1 MVKAK
6 WFTLKT
12 QEGRWRILAMFLAI
26 ILVSA
31 FLGRLVQS
39 DYGTVKVEQVTIDSR
54 GAEINAE
61 LYYPAGTST
70 KDSLP
75 AVLVNHG
82 GGANLGVTSG
92 IAVALARR
100 GGVVLNISAYGAG
113 LSTMPKY
120 DAFGK
125 GESPS
130 TDPGFPMDDVG
141 VYDALQFVKSMKFV
155 DTTRI
160 GMIGHSAGAGRVGN
174 TAILDCGYYTFNDIM
189 INVLYDEFGQKL
201 TQDEINLD
209 ADTLAAERLN
219 DDQLVH
225 YAYLRDTNKAQYDN
239 KAKSSIIMGL
249 GLFAIYNNPT
259 IVTVGGYEVERNIQT
274 NIAYLYGSI
283 DADGTTASSNEMNKA
298 AWYRTEDLVSG
309 SWYDVNT
316 ASKTSNIV
324 GSLFDNSVAADDEL
338 AKSIENRSSRMFYA
352 TNIKMTHSKELFSN
366 EINTTIVKYFEQT
379 LGYNRGNLTDSNTNP
394 LDASSNIW
402 YWQSI
407 FNLISM
413 IAMVGLLVAAAGILL
428 SSDAFK
434 SCVFAV
440 PAEAKAKLSK
450 KQYRLFNAA
459 VVVISFVSIYI
470 ACKVSENLVMRA
482 DLINKFWPAA
492 IPWGTF
498 TFLGCL
504 AIGTIIL
511 LGVMAYI
518 SKKENGY
525 TGLKSLYVGISIKN
539 ILKSIGLALVLLVIA
554 YSSLSL
560 IEYFF
565 GQDYRFW
572 LSIFAQMKADNWVY
586 AFNYGIVAFPSF
598 LILGIGMNYAI
609 RTDIPEWKDTLNTI
623 AINFVSV
630 LVCCLINY
638 IIACIYYDTTKSYFA
653 SFTLTYSFLILIPVT
668 IYITRKMYILT
679 KSVWVGALLNTMLVA
694 WSIASTV
701 GTNDFYTA
709 QTLLS
714 NFLNF

>member
-1 MVKAK
+1 MVKTK

-12 QEGRWRILAMFLAI
+12 KEGSWRILALFFAI

-31 FLGRLVQS
+31 FLGRIIQS
-39 DYGTVKVEQVTIDSR
+39 DFGTVKVEQVVFDSR
-54 GAEINAE
+54 GAEMYAE

-75 AVLVNHG
+75 AIVVNHG
-82 GGANLGVTSG
+82 GGCNSGIIKG
-92 IAVALARR
+92 IAVELARR
-100 GGVVLNISAYGAG
+100 GFVVLVDDAYGAG

-120 DAFGK
+120 DATGN
-125 GESPS
+125 GI
-130 TDPGFPMDDVG
+130 DGFNFMATECG
-141 VYDALQFVKSMKFV
+141 VYDALQYVKSLEFV
-155 DTTRI
+155 DTTRV
-160 GMIGHSAGAGRVGN
+160 GMIGHSTGAGR
-174 TAILDCGYYTFNDIM
+174 TANAAIMENGYYSFNDIM
-189 INVLYDEFGQKL
+189 INVLYDEFGQKFA
-201 TQDEINLD
+201 QDEINLD

-219 DDQLVH
+219 DDQL
-225 YAYLRDTNKAQYDN
+225 AYYSSLRDAKKAEYDR
-239 KAKSSIIMGL
+239 KAKSVLML
-249 GLFAIYNNPT
+249 GIGIYGVYNNPA
-259 IVTVGGYEVERNIQT
+259 IVTIGGYEVERGIQA
-274 NIAYLYGSI
+274 NLAYFWGRL
-283 DADGTTASSNEMNKA
+283 DADGVTASTNEMHKT
-298 AWYRTEDLVSG
+298 AWYTTDDLASG

-324 GSLFDNSVAADDEL
+324 GSLFENSVVTDEEL
-338 AKSIENRSSRMFYA
+338 ARSIENRSSRMFYV
-352 TNIKMTHSKELFSN
+352 TNIKMTHAKELLSN
-366 EINTTIVKYFEQT
+366 EVNTSIVKYFEQT

>member
-1 MVKAK
+1 LRLLALF
-6 WFTLKT
+6 FT
-12 QEGRWRILAMFLAI
+12 I
-26 ILVSA
+26 IFVSA
-31 FLGRLVQS
+31 FFVRLIQT
-39 DYGTVKVEQVTIDSR
+39 DYVTVKVEQVTIDSR
-54 GAEINAE
+54 GAELNAE

-82 GGANLGVTSG
+82 GGANLGLTTG
-92 IAVALARR
+92 IAVELARR
-100 GGVVLNISAYGAG
+100 GFVVLNTSAYGAG

-141 VYDALQFVKSMKFV
+141 VYDALQFVKSLEFV
-155 DTTRI
+155 DSTRI

-174 TAILDCGYYTFNDIM
+174 TAVLDCGYYSFNDIM
-189 INVLYDEFGQKL
+189 INVLYDTFGQKF
-201 TQDEINLD
+201 TEDEINLD

-219 DDQLVH
+219 DDQLVYYH
-225 YAYLRDTNKAQYDN
+225 ALREENWTEYDS
-239 KAKSSIIMGL
+239 KAKSAIVMGL
-249 GLFAIYNNPT
+249 GLFAIYNNPS
-259 IVTVGGYEVERNIQT
+259 IVTVGGYEVERGIQA
-274 NIAYLYGSI
+274 NLAFVYGSI
-283 DADGTTASSNEMNKA
+283 DADGTTASTTEMNQA
-298 AWYRTEDLVSG
+298 AWYRNSDLLSG

-316 ASKTSNIV
+316 VSKTSDIV
-324 GSLFDNSVAADDEL
+324 GTLFENSVVSDEAL
-338 AKSIENRSSRMFYA
+338 ANSIDNRTSRMFYT

-379 LGYNRGNLTDSNTNP
+379 LGYNRGNLTDSDTAP
-394 LDASSNIW
+394 LDASNNTW

-407 FNLISM
+407 FTLIAMISM
-413 IAMVGLLVAAAGILL
+413 IGLLVAAAGILL
-428 SSDAFK
+428 TSGAFK
-434 SCVFAV
+434 SCVCTV
-440 PAEAKAKLSK
+440 SEKETPKLSK
-450 KQYRLFNAA
+450 KQYRLFNTA
-459 VVVISFVSIYI
+459 VIVISFISIYI

-504 AIGTIIL
+504 SIGTVIL
-511 LGVMAYI
+511 LSIMANL
-518 SKKENGY
+518 SKKKNGY
-525 TGLKSLYVGISIKN
+525 TGLKPLNVGINIKE
-539 ILKSIGLALVLLVIA
+539 ILRSLGLAFILLVIA
-554 YSSLSL
+554 YSSLSI

-572 LSIFAQMKADNWVY
+572 LSIFTQMKADNWVY
-586 AFNYGIVAFPSF
+586 AFNYGIVAFPCF
-598 LILGIGMNYAI
+598 VILGMGMNYVI
-609 RTDIPEWKDTLNTI
+609 RTDIPEWKETLNTVI
-623 AINFVSV
+623 VNFASV

-638 IIACIYYDTTKSYFA
+638 IVACINYDKTLSYFA
-653 SFTLTYSFLILIPVT
+653 SFTLTYSFLILIPLT
-668 IYITRKMYILT
+668 IYINRKMYILT
-679 KSVWVGALLNTMLVA
+679 KRVWVGALLNTMLVA

-709 QTLLS
+709 QTWLS